1 MPWLA
6 DLVESNDSSLDV
18 LPVQCLCEFL
28 LHDAPSDISSSST
41 AEDTSPVERHKKQVR
56 SITKWLLVLFIV
68 SQLISSK
75 VTVVQGHCVQNV
87 SANDNNLQN

>member
-28 LHDAPSDISSSST
+28 LHDAPSDASASST
-41 AEDTSPVERHKKQVR
+41 SDDVSQFERHKKQV
-56 SITKWLLVLFIV
+56 SSGDYALLL
-68 SQLISSK
+68 LINIYAK
-75 VTVVQGHCVQNV
+75 MAVMM
-87 SANDNNLQN
+87 

>member
-28 LHDAPSDISSSST
+28 LHDAPSDVSASAASDNVSQ
-41 AEDTSPVERHKKQVR
+41 VERHKKQV
-56 SITKWLLVLFIV
+56 SSGDYVLLLFIDIYAKMTMML
-68 SQLISSK
+68 S
-75 VTVVQGHCVQNV
+75 H
-87 SANDNNLQN
+87 

>member
-28 LHDAPSDISSSST
+28 LHDVPSDVTASST
-41 AEDTSPVERHKKQVR
+41 GDDASQAERHKKQVG
-56 SITKWLLVLFIV
+56 SAGDGLLLFFIH
-68 SQLISSK
+68 SAKIEQTLTQ
-75 VTVVQGHCVQNV
+75 VT
-87 SANDNNLQN
+87 

>member
-28 LHDAPSDISSSST
+28 LHDAPSDTSASLST
-41 AEDTSPVERHKKQVR
+41 GDDASQTERHKKQVSSYDDVIIIVPVAVSRVPLSVRLVCSVKQSINHR
-56 SITKWLLVLFIV
+56 S
-68 SQLISSK
+68 
-75 VTVVQGHCVQNV
+75 
-87 SANDNNLQN
+87 

>member
-28 LHDAPSDISSSST
+28 LHDSPSD
-41 AEDTSPVERHKKQVR
+41 TSAASAASDDASQKKQV
-56 SITKWLLVLFIV
+56 
-68 SQLISSK
+68 SSEW
-75 VTVVQGHCVQNV
+75 
-87 SANDNNLQN
+87 SD